1 MPLSL
6 SNVCSFIN
14 NSSALPKIKYAALVV
29 FLLACQC
36 ISILYIF
43 VLIPQGEVRSVLEW
57 LMWFCN
63 TLDLQFHIA
72 LLRVFALFL
81 FGTSALLSP
90 LFLLFS
96 LCYALFALCSGRAYE
111 TAKVLNGIT
120 TYIVLTALTM
130 FTLAAPGTTIFER
143 AIAPTSALLVRMSVI
158 FFIYLFFHRALHER
172 SSYEIKSTS

>member
-57 LMWFCN
+57 LIWFCK
-63 TLDLQFHIA
+63 TTDTQLDGA
-72 LLRVFALFL
+72 LLRMLVFFL
-81 FGTSALLSP
+81 FGIPALLSP
-90 LFLLFS
+90 SFLFVS
-96 LCYALFALCSGRAYE
+96 LCSVPFALYFDKTHESK
-111 TAKVLNGIT
+111 KVLTSIT
-120 TYIVLTALTM
+120 AYIVLIAFLM
-130 FTLAAPGTTIFER
+130 LVFAAPGTTIFER
-143 AIAPTSALLVRMSVI
+143 VIAPSSILLTRMSVI
-158 FFIYLFFHRALHER
+158 FFTYLVCHCVASRKE
-172 SSYEIKSTS
+172 

>member
-14 NSSALPKIKYAALVV
+14 DSSVLPKIKHIASIV

-36 ISILYIF
+36 ISVLYIF
-43 VLIPQGEVRSVLEW
+43 VLIPQGEVTSALDW
-57 LMWFCN
+57 LTWFCN

-81 FGTSALLSP
+81 LGIPALLSP

-96 LCYALFALCSGRAYE
+96 LCCALFALCSGRAYE

-120 TYIVLTALTM
+120 TYIVLTALTIPA
-130 FTLAAPGTTIFER
+130 LAAPGTTIFER
-143 AIAPTSALLVRMSVI
+143 AAAPTSALLIRMSVI
-158 FFIYLFFHRALHER
+158 CFIYLFFYHAASRKE
-172 SSYEIKSTS
+172 